1 MEIKYIFEVPWI
13 WTKIWGSQNP
23 RYYAIQ
29 TSLKGI
35 LFFHILKCGEVGSF
49 KNHDLYLDAVS
60 TEKTSRTAFEAE
72 IVEMTF
78 FSANF
83 GQFRDVSVYNPDAA
97 E

>member
-1 MEIKYIFEVPWI
+1 MVAASPFKNINSPPNWHMNLWI
-13 WTKIWGSQNP
+13 RIIIVFKSES
-23 RYYAIQ
+23 R
-29 TSLKGI
+29 K
-35 LFFHILKCGEVGSF
+35 VGSF